1 MTTAA
6 EKSRR
11 SRPEVSFQPVAAAVA
26 LSGAAAIAAE
36 LSNYSGQSC
45 GDFEGTWHFV
55 NNQVSR
61 GMGPGTLT
69 AECSSGV
76 WVVGPSSINNSTRH
90 FHVIA
95 SGDLINAS
103 TDLAGKLVLSDFS
116 CDDDDKKDPDPKK

>member
-1 MTTAA
+1 M
-6 EKSRR
+6 KKGNWII
-11 SRPEVSFQPVAAAVA
+11 AVA
-26 LSGAAAIAAE
+26 TALVLSGAAAFAAT

-55 NNQVSR
+55 NNQVPQGS
-61 GMGPGTLT
+61 GPGTLT
-69 AECSSGV
+69 AEFSSGV
-76 WVVGPSSINNSTRH
+76 LVVGPSSINNSTQH

-103 TDLAGKLVLSDFS
+103 TDLGGKLVLSDFS